1 MLRKNYELYEENLE
15 TYEFDL
21 TDEIKGPLDVLLEM
35 LDENQVSIR
44 DIFISKIT
52 EQYVAY
58 VKTLDQ
64 LDLERVSSFI
74 YYASLLLDLKLRSM
88 METTDES
95 VPDEDDPRERFFSDL
110 ERRQLLNEMRQSLA
124 DRQVV
129 CRYFVEPEFTAADC
143 KYCINNFDRDALVEA
158 YLNVK
163 RRQSIRTVS
172 QKPSA
177 KTVTKDR
184 FTVLDKT
191 KELIILLKE
200 QKSISFKDIA
210 YNDAS
215 YTDSERINAFL
226 ALLELVRRQFA
237 VAKQDEPFG
246 DIYITLAEG
255 KEDLTLEEIIKGD
268 YDDYEFDEND
278 GKNK

>member
-95 VPDEDDPRERFFSDL
+95 VPDEDDPREQFFSDL